1 MKKVWLSLLAL
12 GCALALAGCGTAAS
26 STPVDSAPPAA
37 QAAPAAPQP
46 TPDTPYP
53 ERRSQEALQAAYE
66 EILEGIGCTWDLST
80 AYSAVAQEPSYPP
93 EWGGAY
99 LDCGLLHVNLV
110 GDTPEL
116 EARYREYV
124 SDPGA
129 LVFHDVDFSYREL
142 EDLQN
147 KLAQSWV
154 EGWSTIGVNVIA
166 NRVDV
171 TVTEFTGQINDV
183 LDALAEEYGTEDLYR
198 MAAFVPGGAVTPA

>member
-1 MKKVWLSLLAL
+1 MLSLLAL
-12 GCALALAGCGTAAS
+12 GCTLALAGCGTAPAAS
-26 STPVDSAPPAA
+26 SAPADSAPPAA

-66 EILEGIGCTWDLST
+66 EILEGIGCAWDLST
-80 AYSAVAQEPSYPP
+80 AYSAVAQELPYPP
-93 EWGGAY
+93 EWGDAY

-116 EARYREYV
+116 EEQYRGYV
-124 SDPGA
+124 SDPGT
-129 LVFHDVDFSYREL
+129 LVFHDVDYSYKEL

-154 EGWSTIGVNVIA
+154 EGWSAIGVNVVA

-171 TVTEFTGQINDV
+171 SVTKFTSQLNDV
-183 LDALAEEYGTEDLYR
+183 LDALAEEYGTKDLYR
-198 MAAFVPGGAVTPA
+198 MVAFVPGGAVTPA